1 MNSTNVFYSTEAVVV
16 TSSQNIAVT
25 KFVSIFE
32 KRHLNLESNELDLDR
47 VTEILM
53 PVRLGVVIICLQ
65 ILRHHKDL

>member
-1 MNSTNVFYSTEAVVV
+1 M

-65 ILRHHKDL
+65 ILRHDKYL